1 MWTVAAAMVWGA
13 AAGWLI
19 RPAAYRMS
27 VPAGTEW
34 HRHCPDGHP
43 LPGGA
48 RGWLTAPPCPC
59 RPRTHSTPL
68 SHTALPAATA
78 LICGLLAAATQPHPE
93 LLAQLLLAPIAVL
106 LAVIDARVH
115 RLPDVLTLPLA
126 AAAPALLGAVSLL
139 PGEGGSWTGSVVGG
153 PGLAAVFFLM
163 FLASPKAMGFG
174 DVKLALTV
182 GAVLGWYGWR
192 ALVLGVFAGYLIA
205 GVHGITLLA
214 RRKATGTT
222 ALPFG
227 PPLLLGTL
235 VGLTLGGVLA

>member
-1 MWTVAAAMVWGA
+1 MWTVAAATVWGA
-13 AAGWLI
+13 VAGWLI
-19 RPAAYRMS
+19 RLAAYRMA
-27 VPAGTEW
+27 VPTGTGW

-48 RGWLTAPPCPC
+48 RGWLTAPPC
-59 RPRTHSTPL
+59 RPHTHTPL
-68 SHTALPAATA
+68 SRTVLPAATA

-93 LLAQLLLAPIAVL
+93 LLAWLLLAPIAVL
-106 LAVIDARVH
+106 LAVVDARVH

-126 AAAPALLGAVSLL
+126 GAALALLGAVSLL
-139 PGEGGSWTGSVVGG
+139 PGEGGLWTGSLVGG
-153 PGLAAVFFLM
+153 LVLAAVFFLM
-163 FLASPKAMGFG
+163 FLASPKSMGFG

-205 GVHGITLLA
+205 AVHGITLLA

-222 ALPFG
+222 RLPFG
-227 PPLLLGTL
+227 PPLLIGTL
-235 VGLTLGGVLA
+235 LGLTLGAGFA